1 MRRRFLTTICL
12 TAIAGASSVLVR
24 AQEQATAIDAASLEF
39 FEKKIRPVLAER
51 CLTCHGE
58 TKQKASLRLDSR
70 ESVLKGGET
79 GPAAV
84 PGKPAESLLVEAI
97 HYGGALQMPPKS
109 RLPEKEVV
117 ALTKWVE
124 MGLPWPKETIAR
136 TSDTGSKPA
145 FDLQARRKAHWA
157 WQPIKTAQPP
167 EVSDP
172 SWPNGPVDRFI
183 LAKLDAK
190 GLKPALEA
198 GRVTLIRRLAF
209 DLTGLPPTTAE
220 VDAFVDDKRADAY
233 ERLVGRLL
241 SSPRYGERWA
251 RHWLDLVRYAETRG
265 HEFDPAIPNAWQ
277 YRDYLVRAL
286 NADVPYDAFLTEHL
300 AGDLMVPPRLD
311 PKSGAN
317 ESILGTGFWF
327 LGEEVH
333 SPVDI
338 RQDETDRLDNRLDVM
353 SKTFMGLTVAC
364 ARCHDHKFDAISQ
377 RDYYALSG
385 FLISSTYRQVRFATM
400 EKERR
405 AAEALQSL
413 HDRTRD
419 KVHHL
424 AAELIRAEIGRLPAK
439 LFAARSVL
447 LGGENTGKSVEDPAV
462 KRWVEVLKRAKDD
475 LREPMH
481 TFASVA
487 CTASS
492 EDAKDFSAQ
501 LHRALSFGR
510 SEDGWLSSGDDLKL
524 VTTMDFGDIR
534 DLSQSQNGFAFG
546 LRSASQGDLTLD
558 GDPAH
563 PTFGLFSKK
572 AARHNSAFN
581 GLTFAEGT
589 ERDHGKIGTWDRPG
603 RTLRTHEFEIGSGLF
618 YYLAKGAGHAYAS
631 VNSHLIVAG
640 PLHGHVTTEWTDG
653 GKGWRWVRHDLSGYA
668 GHRAHIEFSPA
679 GAGEFAIARVIQ
691 ADRPPK
697 FSETPNSL
705 LITFLSDSS
714 VDSPETLARAYQSL
728 FNALSRR
735 LDGARGDA
743 SEGEEDVARL
753 GDFVLRNTDLFAPVD
768 SAASR
773 NLEAE
778 VSKYATARRAIAES
792 VAGPSPTALAIMD
805 GNGMDEHLLIRGSSK
820 TPGPAVPRRLLEAI
834 ASEPMR
840 LDAQS
845 GSGRLLLARQMT
857 GPSNP
862 FASRVIVNRI
872 WYHLFGKGIVASVD
886 NFGVLGEPPT
896 HPELLDTLAERFM
909 REGWSQKRLI
919 RSLVMSRTY
928 KMAST
933 PDSIADLADPKNSLL
948 HRREVRRLE
957 AEPIRDA
964 ILAVS
969 GRLEERIG
977 GPSVPVYLTEA
988 MQGRGRPAGN
998 GPRDGDGRRSIYLG
1012 IRRNFLAPMMLAYD
1026 APIPFNCV
1034 GRRNVSNV
1042 PAQALILMNDPF
1054 VVEQARLWSDQILE
1068 DPTRTPAGRVNAM
1081 YRQAFARTPSA
1092 SEINEALA
1100 FLESQA
1106 KQEGS
1111 PDGWKTGRHVW
1122 ADLAHVLFNTKE
1134 FVFVD

>member
-1 MRRRFLTTICL
+1 MRWRFAATLGLGI
-12 TAIAGASSVLVR
+12 IAMLACGRVNLADV
-24 AQEQATAIDAASLEF
+24 ATPADPASLEF
-39 FEKKIRPVLAER
+39 FEKNVRPILAER
-51 CLTCHGE
+51 CQTCHGE
-58 TKQKASLRLDSR
+58 TKQKANLRLDSR
-70 ESVLKGGET
+70 DSVLKGGET

-97 HYGGALQMPPKS
+97 QYGEALKMPPKS
-109 RLPEKEVV
+109 RLPEKEVA

-124 MGLPWPKETIAR
+124 MGLPWPKESITHISANV
-136 TSDTGSKPA
+136 SKPA
-145 FDLQARRKAHWA
+145 FDLHARRKAHWA
-157 WQPIKTAQPP
+157 WQPIKTTTPP

-172 SWPNGPVDRFI
+172 AWPNGPEDRFI

-190 GLKPALEA
+190 GLKPASQA

-209 DLTGLPPTTAE
+209 DLIGLPTTPAE
-220 VDAFVDDKRADAY
+220 VDAFVEDKRADAY
-233 ERLVGRLL
+233 ERLVDRLL
-241 SSPRYGERWA
+241 SSPQFGERWA

-311 PKSGAN
+311 PKTGAN

-338 RQDETDRLDNRLDVM
+338 RQDESDRLDNRIDVM

-385 FLISSTYRQVRFATM
+385 FLISSAYRQVRFATM
-400 EKERR
+400 EKERK
-405 AAEALQSL
+405 AAEELQTL
-413 HDRTRD
+413 HDGTRG

-424 AAELIRAEIGRLPAK
+424 AAELIRAELDRLPSK
-439 LFAARSVL
+439 LLAARSRWL
-447 LGGENTGKSVEDPAV
+447 DEKPTEKSIED
-462 KRWVEVLKRAKDD
+462 RSLSHWVDALKRAKD
-475 LREPMH
+475 EPGEPLH
-481 TFASVA
+481 AFATVA
-487 CTASS
+487 CSTSS
-492 EDAKDFSAQ
+492 EDSKPFSVR
-501 LHRALSFGR
+501 LIRALSSDR
-510 SEDGWLSSGDDLKL
+510 SQDGWSPSGDTLKI
-524 VTTMDFGDIR
+524 VTTMNFGDID
-534 DLSQSQNGFAFG
+534 DLSRFQNGFSFG
-546 LRSASQGDLTLD
+546 LRSASPGDLELK

-563 PTFGLFSKK
+563 PTLGLFRKK
-572 AARHNSAFN
+572 AARHDSAFN
-581 GLTFAEGT
+581 GLTFADGT
-589 ERDHGKIGTWDRPG
+589 ERDHGKIGTWERPG
-603 RTLRTHEFEIGSGLF
+603 RTLRTDEFVIGTGLF

-631 VNSHLIVAG
+631 VNSHLIVSG
-640 PLHGHVTTEWTDG
+640 PLHAHVTTDWTDG
-653 GKGWRWVRHDLSGYA
+653 GKGWRWVRHDLTGYV
-668 GHRAHIEFSPA
+668 GHRAHLEFSPA
-679 GAGEFAIARVIQ
+679 GSGEFAIASVIQ
-691 ADRPPK
+691 ADRPPRPGE
-697 FSETPNSL
+697 SPNTL
-705 LITFLSDSS
+705 LVKILTDPS
-714 VDSPETLARAYQSL
+714 VDSPQTLAQAYKWL
-728 FNALSRR
+728 FDTLGRR
-735 LDGARGDA
+735 LDGEHRLT
-743 SEGEEDVARL
+743 SEGEDDVARL
-753 GDFVLRNTDLFAPVD
+753 GDFVLRNADLFAPVD
-768 SAASR
+768 SSSSR

-778 VSKYATARRAIAES
+778 VLKYATARRAIAATI
-792 VAGPSPTALAIMD
+792 AGPSPTALAIMD
-805 GNGMDEHLLIRGSSK
+805 GNGINEHLLIRGSSR
-820 TPGPAVPRRLLEAI
+820 TPGPTVPRRLLEAI
-834 ASEPMR
+834 APESLT
-840 LDAQS
+840 LDTQS
-845 GSGRLLLARQMT
+845 GSGRLLLAGQMT
-857 GPSNP
+857 DPSNP

-872 WYHLFGKGIVASVD
+872 WHHLFGRGIVASVD
-886 NFGVLGEPPT
+886 NFGVLGELPT
-896 HPELLDTLAERFM
+896 HPELLDNLADRFM

-928 KMAST
+928 QMAST
-933 PDSIADLADPKNSLL
+933 PESSSDLADPKNSLL

-957 AEPIRDA
+957 AEPIRDS

-969 GRLEERIG
+969 GRLDGRIG

-988 MQGRGRPAGN
+988 MQGRGRPTEN
-998 GPRDGDGRRSIYLG
+998 GPRDGAGRRSIYLR

-1054 VVEQARLWSDQILE
+1054 VVEQAHRWSDQILR
-1068 DPTRTPAGRVNAM
+1068 DKTRSPVDRVNAM
-1081 YRQAFARTPSA
+1081 YRQAFARTPSE

-1106 KQEGS
+1106 KQEGAT
-1111 PDGWKTGRHVW
+1111 DGWLTDRQVW